1 MSNPTFFERTPTS
14 QNMNWF
20 LDIYNSGQLNLD
32 PPYQRRS
39 VWSSQYRDY
48 FIDSVFR
55 NFPTQSIF
63 LEIVVDPE
71 RPTEYRVIDGK
82 QRLTS
87 IISFMKGEFPVP
99 ESLED
104 LNISGKYYS
113 DLDRQDQLKILK
125 YLFTVEII
133 SGSSN
138 TTLNEA
144 FDRLNRNVARL
155 NRQELRNAQ
164 FDGEFVKEV
173 EKLVDNPV
181 WEKIGLVTEARIRRM
196 LDVEYISELYI
207 VCASDIQDGKDYL
220 DDYYAK
226 WEEDI
231 PNAKAIRERFTRI
244 ADYVDDLDDVFSLS
258 RTRFSNVAD
267 LYSLWA
273 ALNHLAD
280 SDALPECEVAAIRL
294 SHFVEE
300 LETTETKRAQEYMLA
315 ARQGSNKASNRVT
328 RANIIESVLNGEDA

>member
-1 MSNPTFFERTPTS
+1 MTNSTTFERTPTS

-20 LDIYNSGQLNLD
+20 LDIYNNGQLNLD

-71 RPTEYRVIDGK
+71 HPTEYRVIDGK

-87 IISFMKGEFPVP
+87 IISFIKGEFPVP

-113 DLDRQDQLKILK
+113 DLDRKDQLRLFK

-133 SGSSN
+133 SESSN

-164 FDGEFVKEV
+164 FDGEFVREV

-181 WEKIGLVTEARIRRM
+181 WERIGLVTEARIRRM

-207 VCASDIQDGKDYL
+207 ICASGIQDGKDYL
-220 DDYYAK
+220 DEYYAK
-226 WEEDI
+226 WEEEI
-231 PNAKAIRERFTRI
+231 PNAKVIRKRFTRI
-244 ADYVDDLDDVFSLS
+244 VDYVDDLDKVISLS
-258 RTRFSNVAD
+258 KTRFSNVAD

-273 ALNHLAD
+273 ALTQLVD
-280 SDALPECEVAAIRL
+280 SDALPEYETAALRL
-294 SHFVEE
+294 SRFVDE
-300 LETTETKRAQEYMLA
+300 LEATDTKRAQDYMLA
-315 ARQGSNKASNRVT
+315 ARQGSNKASNRIT
-328 RANIIESVLNGEDA
+328 RANIIASVLNGEDA